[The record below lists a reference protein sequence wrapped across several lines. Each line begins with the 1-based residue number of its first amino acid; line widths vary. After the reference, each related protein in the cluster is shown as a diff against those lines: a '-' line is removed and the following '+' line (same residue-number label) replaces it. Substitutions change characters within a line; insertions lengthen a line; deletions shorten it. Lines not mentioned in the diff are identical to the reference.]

1 MAIKMQNKR
10 MCEFNTTTMSD
21 LVFLLLIFFVLT
33 STMIAPNAIQIL
45 LPKSESGKTI
55 ANKNL
60 EVYIDE
66 QKQYFVRAEGKL
78 SPPLQ
83 QDEFMENISKAIDQ
97 NRTDSRIIVLRT
109 DKSVPIENVVVV
121 MDIVNKINESKT
133 DEERYKLILATVVPE

>member
-1 MAIKMQNKR
+1 MAIKLQNKR

-21 LVFLLLIFFVLT
+21 LVFLLLIFFMLT

-45 LPKSESGKTI
+45 LPRSESGKTI
-55 ANKNL
+55 ANKNM

-83 QDEFMENISKAIDQ
+83 QEELMENLNRAIDQ
-97 NRTDSRIIVLRT
+97 NRTDARMIVLRT

-121 MDIVNKINESKT
+121 MDVVNKINESRT
-133 DEERYKLILATVVPE
+133 DEDRYKVILATVVP

>member
-1 MAIKMQNKR
+1 MAIKLQNKR
-10 MCEFNTTTMSD
+10 LCEFNTTTMSD

-33 STMIAPNAIQIL
+33 SSLIAPNAIQIL
-45 LPKSESGKTI
+45 LPRSESGKTI

-83 QDEFMENISKAIDQ
+83 QEEFMENVNKAIDE
-97 NRTDSRIIVLRT
+97 NKTDSRMIVLRT

-121 MDIVNKINESKT
+121 MDVVNKINELRS
-133 DEERYKLILATVVPE
+133 EEDRYKVILATVAP